1 MDEPAA
7 GPEPLLDDAEV
18 RALLAVLNE
27 QLARLEETPGP
38 TGELALTAVAGL
50 AEIYGQALARTL
62 ELADPATVERLLGD
76 ELVGHLLA
84 LHGIHP
90 EPADV
95 RLARVVDRLGAAL
108 AGHGGT
114 VELERVENAVASVR
128 VSVGGRGAGGPGP
141 AARGS
146 SPAEVEEAVRR
157 AVLTA
162 VPELAGVV
170 VELTGGSG
178 AAAFVPLD
186 ALLRSAT
193 SARPA

>member
-1 MDEPAA
+1 MDEQAA
-7 GPEPLLDDAEV
+7 GPEPLLDDAAV

-27 QLARLEETPGP
+27 QLARLEEIPGP

-50 AEIYGQALARTL
+50 AEIYGQALGRTL
-62 ELADPATVERLLGD
+62 ELADPATVERLLAD

-90 EPADV
+90 EPAGA
-95 RLARVVDRLGAAL
+95 RLARVVERLREAL
-108 AGHGGT
+108 APQGGT
-114 VELERVENAVASVR
+114 VEVVGLESVVPTVR
-128 VSVGGRGAGGPGP
+128 VSVDRGPGGSGGGGRRP
-141 AARGS
+141 S
-146 SPAEVEEAVRR
+146 QAEVEEAVRR

-162 VPELAGVV
+162 VPELAGVT
-170 VELTGGSG
+170 VELVGGSG